1 MFPDSI
7 VNIKENLQKVQER
20 IAQAALKSG
29 RSPEEIT
36 LVAVSKKQSPEKIRM
51 AADAGASVFGENYVQ
66 EAQEKIALLGGPAQS
81 NQDTGFLPCLWHL
94 IGHLQ
99 SNKVKIA
106 VPLFTMIHTVD
117 SLDLARVISQRAGME
132 GKIQQILIQVNVAE
146 EESKSGT
153 STEEA
158 LKLAGAVSELP
169 HISLEGLMTVPPF
182 LDDPDQVRPYFI
194 QLRDLRDHLNRY
206 LPRPLKHLSMGMS
219 HDFEAAIEE
228 GATLVRVGSAIFGP
242 RG

>member
-1 MFPDSI
+1 MFPNTI
-7 VNIKENLQKVQER
+7 VNIKENLQRVQER
-20 IAQAALKSG
+20 IAQAALKVG

-36 LVAVSKKQSPEKIRM
+36 LVAVSKKQSPEKIRQ
-51 AADAGASVFGENYVQ
+51 AADAGAGVFGENYVQ
-66 EAQEKIALLGGPAQS
+66 EAQEKIPLLDRPAQ
-81 NQDTGFLPCLWHL
+81 WHL

-99 SNKVKIA
+99 SNKVKFV

-158 LKLAGAVSELP
+158 LELAGKVSELP

-182 LDDPDQVRPYFI
+182 LDDPDQVRPYFVR
-194 QLRDLRDHLNRY
+194 LRDLRDKLNRY
-206 LPRPLKHLSMGMS
+206 LPAPLRHLSMGMS
-219 HDFEAAIEE
+219 HDFEVAIEE
-228 GATLVRVGSAIFGP
+228 SATLVRVGSAIFGP
-242 RG
+242 RAD

>member
-1 MFPDSI
+1 MFPNTI
-7 VNIKENLQKVQER
+7 VNIKENLQRVQER
-20 IAQAALKSG
+20 IAQAACKVG

-36 LVAVSKKQSPEKIRM
+36 LVVVSKKQSLEKIRQ

-66 EAQEKIALLGGPAQS
+66 EAQEKIPLLGSPAE
-81 NQDTGFLPCLWHL
+81 WHL

-99 SNKVKIA
+99 SNKVKFV

-153 STEEA
+153 SQDAA
-158 LKLAGAVSELP
+158 LELAGKVSELP

-182 LDDPDQVRPYFI
+182 LDDPDQVRPYFVR
-194 QLRDLRDHLNRY
+194 LRDLRDKLNRY
-206 LPRPLKHLSMGMS
+206 LPAPLRHLSMGMS
-219 HDFEAAIEE
+219 HDFEVAIEE
-228 GATLVRVGSAIFGP
+228 SATLVRVGSAIFGP
-242 RG
+242 RV

>member
-1 MFPDSI
+1 MIPNAKVD
-7 VNIKENLQKVQER
+7 IKENLQRVQER
-20 IAQAALKSG
+20 IAQAALKAG
-29 RSPEEIT
+29 RRPEEIA
-36 LVAVSKKQSPEKIRM
+36 LVAVSKKQDLEKIRQ
-51 AADAGASVFGENYVQ
+51 AADAGAGIFGENYVQ
-66 EAQEKIALLGGPAQS
+66 EAQEKIPLLGRPAQ
-81 NQDTGFLPCLWHL
+81 WHL

-117 SLDLARVISQRAGME
+117 SFDLARVISQRAGME
-132 GKIQQILIQVNVAE
+132 GKTQEILIQVNVAQ

-158 LKLAGAVSELP
+158 LELAGKVSELP
-169 HISLEGLMTVPPF
+169 HLSLEGLMTVPPF
-182 LDDPDQVRPYFI
+182 LDDPDQVRPYFVR
-194 QLRDLRDHLNRY
+194 LRELRDHLNRC
-206 LPRPLKHLSMGMS
+206 LRRPLRHLSMGMS

>member
-1 MFPDSI
+1 MFPNSI
-7 VNIKENLQKVQER
+7 VNIKENLQRVQDR
-20 IAQAALKSG
+20 IAQAALKVG
-29 RSPEEIT
+29 RSPEEVT

-51 AADAGASVFGENYVQ
+51 AVDAGASVFGENYVQ
-66 EAQEKIALLGGPAQS
+66 EAQEKISFLGRTEQS
-81 NQDTGFLPCLWHL
+81 DHDMVFFPCLWHF

-99 SNKVKIA
+99 SNKAKFV

-117 SLDLARVISQRAGME
+117 SLDLARIISQRAGME
-132 GKIQQILIQVNVAE
+132 GKTQQMLIQVNVAE

-158 LKLAGAVSELP
+158 LELAEKVSELP

-194 QLRDLRDHLNRY
+194 RLRDLRDHLNQY
-206 LPRPLKHLSMGMS
+206 LPRPLRHLSMGMS
-219 HDFEAAIEE
+219 NDFEVAIEE

-242 RG
+242 RA